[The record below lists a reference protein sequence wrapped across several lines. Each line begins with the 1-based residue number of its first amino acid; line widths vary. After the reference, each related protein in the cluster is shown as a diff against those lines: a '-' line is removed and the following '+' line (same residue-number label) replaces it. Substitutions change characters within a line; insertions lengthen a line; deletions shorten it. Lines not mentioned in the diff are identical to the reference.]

1 MIAFYGIFIV
11 YIGQEARSCSEG
23 IIQNLQ
29 QIDSSIKS
37 FSYITK
43 PSSENWRILVERRN
57 NIDLILE
64 NETWKESPVEILKSI
79 AIFIVNNCTE
89 ASKMDEKV
97 REWLESL
104 NITRFPAHY
113 NLAVFSLDRLVYMI
127 YREFPSPPAQRIGY
141 YLQSF
146 VRTDF
151 PACKTVFL
159 KWGERYTQ
167 YYSGILEIFLMIR
180 TSVQNISESYSD
192 AAKLASQTL
201 EELRREN
208 RTEWEWHI
216 KTTQELIQYYNAMS
230 TYYES
235 IFESLSTIYS
245 LVLDTTAKIHRY
257 DEVLK
262 SGFSQVT
269 PPLIQMAL
277 FGVVIPMIFLSL
289 GEYIDNFKI
298 KGHSLRILRLI
309 CTIVFIIL
317 FVNAL
322 CRGIKVIW
330 QIIYLLY
337 FS

>member
-1 MIAFYGIFIV
+1 
-11 YIGQEARSCSEG
+11 
-23 IIQNLQ
+23 
-29 QIDSSIKS
+29 
-37 FSYITK
+37 
-43 PSSENWRILVERRN
+43 
-57 NIDLILE
+57 
-64 NETWKESPVEILKSI
+64 
-79 AIFIVNNCTE
+79 
-89 ASKMDEKV
+89 
-97 REWLESL
+97 
-104 NITRFPAHY
+104 
-113 NLAVFSLDRLVYMI
+113 
-127 YREFPSPPAQRIGY
+127 
-141 YLQSF
+141 
-146 VRTDF
+146 
-151 PACKTVFL
+151 
-159 KWGERYTQ
+159 
-167 YYSGILEIFLMIR
+167 MIR